1 MKLKSIQL
9 NSLMVTVGVLLAVF
23 SRLMP
28 HPANFA
34 PMMAIGIFG
43 GALFFKR
50 IWAILI
56 PIISIWLSDLVI
68 NNVVF
73 AQYFDEFTWFY
84 QGWYWQYVV
93 YAIIPIISMFVFKKN
108 ISVGKLLGMYI
119 GTALLFFLVSN
130 FGVWASGT
138 MYPKTGEGLLT
149 CYAMGLPYIKGSLLS
164 NLFYSSVLFGAYY
177 LIENKTK
184 LFVSEARHQWKL
196 I

>member
-1 MKLKSIQL
+1 M
-9 NSLMVTVGVLLAVF
+9 N
-23 SRLMP
+23 
-28 HPANFA
+28 
-34 PMMAIGIFG
+34 
-43 GALFFKR
+43 
-50 IWAILI
+50 
-56 PIISIWLSDLVI
+56 
-68 NNVVF
+68 
-73 AQYFDEFTWFY
+73 
-84 QGWYWQYVV
+84 
-93 YAIIPIISMFVFKKN
+93 
-108 ISVGKLLGMYI
+108 I